1 MHSANT
7 PTSNCHPASLGRIS
21 TAAGAFYSQMECI
34 SVRIVAIRVSVIRV
48 RFQDAIQYTIVRSI
62 RHRSRLPFE
71 ANSDPGYSLGASIGM
86 QRTSVLM
93 CVSMSVN
100 RHTPAVGSSAYRYA
114 CCTAR
119 YPILL
124 LNSSLNGHVGIL
136 YSASLEA
143 NSHRCSPGGVPIEVQ
158 LVSNVA
164 YVQQVVASLAPA

>member
-1 MHSANT
+1 M
-7 PTSNCHPASLGRIS
+7 S

-48 RFQDAIQYTIVRSI
+48 RFQDVIQAAIVHSTRAS
-62 RHRSRLPFE
+62 SNSPFE
-71 ANSDPGYSLGASIGM
+71 ANSDPGYSLAASIGM

-93 CVSMSVN
+93 FVYRSVCW
-100 RHTPAVGSSAYRYA
+100 HTPAVGSSAYRYRA
-114 CCTAR
+114 CPGR

-124 LNSSLNGHVGIL
+124 LNSSLNGHVGIPH
-136 YSASLEA
+136 SASLEA